1 MLREAAFPNSARSAT
16 VGARQRR
23 PGVRGGRGD
32 GARDGNKSD
41 VIHRQRGRML
51 NYARILARS
60 GGHSDH
66 ESIIPLLTAREDGA
80 TVRRWLEDRAFRTQL
95 DKLCDLA
102 RGLRA
107 N

>member
-1 MLREAAFPNSARSAT
+1 MAHGSDGPAFMVAVAT
-16 VGARQRR
+16 ERVMA
-23 PGVRGGRGD
+23 
-32 GARDGNKSD
+32 NKSD

-51 NYARILARS
+51 NYARVLARS
-60 GGHSDH
+60 GEHSDH
-66 ESIIPLLTAREDGA
+66 KSIMLLLTALEDGA

-102 RGLRA
+102 RGLRT

>member
-1 MLREAAFPNSARSAT
+1 LAHGSDGPAFVVAVAT
-16 VGARQRR
+16 ERVMA
-23 PGVRGGRGD
+23 
-32 GARDGNKSD
+32 NKSD

-80 TVRRWLEDRAFRTQL
+80 TVRNWLKDHAFRTQL
-95 DKLCDLA
+95 DKLCDLV
-102 RGLRA
+102 RGLRT

>member
-1 MLREAAFPNSARSAT
+1 LAHGSDGPAFVVAVAT
-16 VGARQRR
+16 ERVMA
-23 PGVRGGRGD
+23 
-32 GARDGNKSD
+32 NKSD

-102 RGLRA
+102 RGLRT

>member
-1 MLREAAFPNSARSAT
+1 LAHGSDGPAFVVAVAT
-16 VGARQRR
+16 ERVMA
-23 PGVRGGRGD
+23 
-32 GARDGNKSD
+32 NKSD
-41 VIHRQRGRML
+41 VLHRQRGRML

-95 DKLCDLA
+95 DKLCA
-102 RGLRA
+102 MAQERRSA
-107 N
+107 